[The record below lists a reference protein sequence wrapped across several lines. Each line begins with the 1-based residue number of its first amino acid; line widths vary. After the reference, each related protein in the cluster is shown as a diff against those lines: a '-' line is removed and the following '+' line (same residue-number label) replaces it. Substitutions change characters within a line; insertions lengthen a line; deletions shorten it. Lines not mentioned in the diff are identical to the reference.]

1 MKLIKLK
8 CPNCGAS
15 FKAEKEQKEF
25 FCEYCRT
32 TTLLDD
38 GVIKVEHT
46 IVDKNKEEGL
56 KIVKGVG
63 ITYLIIGGIVF
74 VIIIAIIGIIIF
86 NVSKINSNNN
96 SNNNFKDNAMDDL
109 FDIDTEEDSGFD
121 EVQIMGFNAQ
131 FELYSGTQSAF
142 FMEPLLNNISLN
154 NKKQKEHIV
163 VILYDNKEISSSE
176 DVVNFKH
183 SLDDN
188 ADYEV
193 SLDYDED
200 GFVNKVTITKLN

>member
-8 CPNCGAS
+8 CPNCGSS
-15 FKAEKEQKEF
+15 FKVEKGQKEF

-56 KIVKGVG
+56 KIFKGFG
-63 ITYLIIGGIVF
+63 IFSLTVFCIIF
-74 VIIIAIIGIIIF
+74 VTVIAIIGVVIF
-86 NVSKINSNNN
+86 NISKMSNNKN
-96 SNNNFKDNAMDDL
+96 DIINNKIDNIVDNKS
-109 FDIDTEEDSGFD
+109 EEDSD
-121 EVQIMGFNAQ
+121 YSEAEIMGFNAQ
-131 FELYSGTQSAF
+131 FELYNGTQSLF
-142 FMEPLLNNISLN
+142 FMKYLLDNISLN

-163 VILYDNKEISSSE
+163 IVLYDNKEISDSE
-176 DVVNFKH
+176 DITDLKH
-183 SLDDN
+183 NLDD
-188 ADYEV
+188 DSEYEV

-200 GFVNKVTITKLN
+200 GFVNRVNIIKIN